1 MLSAGLKREKWTSP
15 GRLTDRYSVPV
26 RVVETRNVQ
35 RVIHTPADE
44 IVLDFGQNFAGWI
57 TFVNAVGE
65 GVILYTYILEN
76 GLLLRNISKMHCQ
89 SAKICY
95 NKGVATFWQQK
106 ISKPE

>member
-1 MLSAGLKREKWTSP
+1 M
-15 GRLTDRYSVPV
+15 
-26 RVVETRNVQ
+26 
-35 RVIHTPADE
+35 
-44 IVLDFGQNFAGWI
+44 
-57 TFVNAVGE
+57 GE

-76 GLLLRNISKMHCQ
+76 GLLLRNISKMYCQ